1 MPDVAQ
7 EIVRIV
13 SDKLGAVDGPL
24 NLSDP
29 LDELG
34 LNSIDVV
41 NVIFD
46 IEEKYDIQIPF
57 NANFDIEAKTIAD
70 LVRAVEGLVAAKAG
84 AA

>member
-7 EIVRIV
+7 EIVQIV
-13 SDKLGAVDGPL
+13 TEKLGTVGGSL

-41 NVIFD
+41 NLIFD

-57 NANFDIEAKTIAD
+57 NANFDIEAKTVAD
-70 LVRAVEGLVAAKAG
+70 LVKAVEGLVAAKAG

>member
-13 SDKLGAVDGPL
+13 TDKLGAVDGPL
-24 NLSDP
+24 NLTDP

-70 LVRAVEGLVAAKAG
+70 LVKAVEGLVTAKAG